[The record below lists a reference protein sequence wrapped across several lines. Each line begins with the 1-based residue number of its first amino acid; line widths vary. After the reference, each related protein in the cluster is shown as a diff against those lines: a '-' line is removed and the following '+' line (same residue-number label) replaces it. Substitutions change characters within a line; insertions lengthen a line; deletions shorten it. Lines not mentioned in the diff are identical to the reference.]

1 MKTVFITGGSRG
13 IGKAMVELF
22 SEKGY
27 VVGFTYKNS
36 RESALLLSEATG
48 AYPYRADCESD
59 ADIEAA
65 VRSFTEEH
73 GGIDVLINNV
83 GMSAFSLFTD
93 ISLDDWNKMLRVN
106 LTSAFLFTKA
116 ALPNMISKKWGRIIN
131 VSSMW
136 GVSGASCEVHYSAS
150 KAALIGMSS
159 ALAKELG
166 PSGITVNTIAP
177 GFIDT
182 DMNSSISDEDKRSFC
197 EETPIPRMGDAREV
211 ACAALFLAEES
222 SGFITGDVINVS
234 GGYVS

>member
-136 GVSGASCEVHYSAS
+136 GVSGASCEVHYSVITTSTKPSPSLEARNPF
-150 KAALIGMSS
+150 SS
-159 ALAKELG
+159 
-166 PSGITVNTIAP
+166 V
-177 GFIDT
+177 
-182 DMNSSISDEDKRSFC
+182 SSIWNILTLLIKKGSLGSN
-197 EETPIPRMGDAREV
+197 
-211 ACAALFLAEES
+211 S
-222 SGFITGDVINVS
+222 
-234 GGYVS
+234 